1 VIEIILDVNIPK
13 KVKRIASSK
22 KVLHVGDIDT
32 TMADADI
39 LHLLSKFNS
48 LLVTRD
54 RELAYLASKKHRS
67 LFIREPLNAD
77 DIAGCIE
84 KNKSLLQTASIFC
97 ENGRICKNC

>member
-1 VIEIILDVNIPK
+1 MIEIILDVNIPK
-13 KVKRIASSK
+13 KVKRITNGQ

-32 TMADADI
+32 TMADSDI

-54 RELAYLASKKHRS
+54 RELAYHASKKNRS

-77 DIAGCIE
+77 EIVGCIE

-97 ENGRICKNC
+97 ENGRKCKNC